1 MRILIKYR
9 ILFLFSFHLLNKN
22 KIIIILILL
31 FRKYIQN
38 DTLYVLFSIKKLDLL
53 NLIFYQTIVYYYNL
67 ILYFNLYDI

>member
-9 ILFLFSFHLLNKN
+9 ILFLFSIHLLSKN

-53 NLIFYQTIVYYYNL
+53 NLIFYQTIVYY
-67 ILYFNLYDI
+67 